1 MVDPQQIQVNF
12 GHNEYVESDEE
23 SNRGQNINPN
33 NLMGE
38 NMAMSKYKQDDGE
51 QVKKEVNTQMNK
63 LEQIKRAKEEAR
75 RQAEL

>member
-1 MVDPQQIQVNF
+1 
-12 GHNEYVESDEE
+12 
-23 SNRGQNINPN
+23 
-33 NLMGE
+33 MGE

-75 RQAEL
+75 R